1 MIYTFFTSD
10 LCSINHYIF
19 KTFKYRYLIKF
30 LRKSRKK
37 TINNPEIQ
45 NLKKWFYYYLK
56 SNLQNHISIKKYLF
70 PQLSF
75 SE

>member
-45 NLKKWFYYYLK
+45 NLKKMVLLL
-56 SNLQNHISIKKYLF
+56 SQIKFAKPHF
-70 PQLSF
+70 N
-75 SE
+75 